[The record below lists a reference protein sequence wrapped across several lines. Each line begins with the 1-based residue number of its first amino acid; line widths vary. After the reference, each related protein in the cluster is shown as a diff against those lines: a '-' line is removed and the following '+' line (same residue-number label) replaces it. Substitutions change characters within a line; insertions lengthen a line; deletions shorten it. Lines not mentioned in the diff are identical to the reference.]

1 MTTESIHKKLYDPRT
16 ASLIQDLKRRA
27 VDLENQLHDLKIQAQ
42 NDKRLQEELMERLKF
57 EKLLSEISSSYT
69 NLPTSEIDNTIE
81 HGLQQIGKFLKAD
94 RCNLSQLSKDLKG
107 THIIHSW
114 SNEGVKRLPRFFV
127 DISAYFPWILNRTLQ
142 GKYIKFSHPDE
153 LPEAAAKDKESF
165 SNVGTL
171 SHIGVPIRVGG
182 SILGHLSID
191 TLRTQRTWPDEL
203 VNQLQRIGE
212 VFANAVA
219 RKQKDLEIQR
229 AFSEIK
235 MLKEQIEAD
244 CTYLREEIDMEYNS
258 HNMIGHSGLFKH
270 LLLKIQQIA
279 PTNVTVLI
287 LGETGTGKE
296 LVARAIHEESP
307 RKNRPMVKVN
317 CAALPANLIESELFG
332 HEKGAFTSAQARQVG
347 RFELANGNT
356 LFLDEIGELPMES
369 QAKLLRVLQEGE
381 FERLGSSRTIKVD
394 VRIIA
399 ASNRAIEDEVK
410 KGRFR
415 QDLWYRLNVFPIIVP
430 SLRQREEDI
439 ELLATYFLKKF
450 SKKMGKK
457 INKIPSDVIIAMKNY
472 QWPGNIRELENV
484 IERAVVNTQGHS
496 LQLLDNLAL
505 SNPPHLNETHG
516 TPIQPIEAAERN
528 LIIQALEKTKWRI
541 EGPKGAALM
550 LGLNPSTL
558 RNKMRKHGIQRD

>member
-1 MTTESIHKKLYDPRT
+1 MTTGPIHKKLFDPPT
-16 ASLIQDLKRRA
+16 ATQIRDMKNR
-27 VDLENQLHDLKIQAQ
+27 VIDLENQLHDLKIETQ
-42 NDKRLQEELMERLKF
+42 NDKRLQKELMERLKF
-57 EKLLSEISSSYT
+57 EELLSEISSAYT

-81 HGLQQIGKFLKAD
+81 HGLEQIGKFLKAD
-94 RCNLSQLSKDLKG
+94 RCNLSQLSKDLKD

-114 SNEGVKRLPRFFV
+114 SNEGIIRLPRFFA
-127 DISAYFPWILNRTLQ
+127 DISNYFPWILDRTIQ
-142 GKYIKFSHPDE
+142 GKFIKFSHPDE

-165 SNVGTL
+165 SKIGTL

-203 VNQLQRIGE
+203 VYQLQRIGE

-219 RKQKDLEIQR
+219 RKQKELEIQK

-244 CTYLREEIDMEYNS
+244 YIYLREEIDLEYNS
-258 HNMIGHSGLFKH
+258 HNMIGQSGLFKH
-270 LLLKIQQIA
+270 MLLKIQQIA

-356 LFLDEIGELPMES
+356 LFLDEIGELPLES

-381 FERLGSSRTIKVD
+381 FERLGSSQTIRVD

-399 ASNRAIEDEVK
+399 ASNRDIEEEVK

-415 QDLWYRLNVFPIIVP
+415 QDLWYRLNVFPIVVP
-430 SLRQREEDI
+430 PLRQRKEDI
-439 ELLATYFLKKF
+439 ELLSNYFLKKF

-457 INKIPSDVIIAMKNY
+457 IIKIPSDVINALQKY

-484 IERAVVNTQGHS
+484 IERAVVNTRRQS
-496 LQLLDNLAL
+496 LQLLDNLAP
-505 SNPPHLNETHG
+505 SHPPFQKETQR
-516 TPIQPIEAAERN
+516 TLLPTIEAAERN

-550 LGLNPSTL
+550 LGINPSTF
-558 RNKMRKHGIQRD
+558 RNRMRKHGIQRD